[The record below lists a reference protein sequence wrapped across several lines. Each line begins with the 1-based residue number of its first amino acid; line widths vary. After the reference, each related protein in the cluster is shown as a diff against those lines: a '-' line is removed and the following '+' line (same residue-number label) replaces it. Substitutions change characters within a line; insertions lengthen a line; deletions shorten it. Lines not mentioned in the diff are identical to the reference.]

1 MVVNVAVVGVWGGTH
16 WVEAAHAHYST
27 QALCLLVVVIVVVV
41 IVVVVAV
48 LV

>member
-1 MVVNVAVVGVWGGTH
+1 MVVNVAVVGVWGAH
-16 WVEAAHAHYST
+16 WVEAVHAHYST